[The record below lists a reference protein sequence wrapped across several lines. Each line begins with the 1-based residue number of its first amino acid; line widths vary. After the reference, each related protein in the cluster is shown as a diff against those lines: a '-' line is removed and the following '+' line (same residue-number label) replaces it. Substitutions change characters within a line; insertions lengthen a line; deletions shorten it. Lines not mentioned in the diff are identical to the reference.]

1 MQRTPRS
8 KDEAHLAF
16 VRSLPCLVCG
26 DDTTTEAAHVRMAD
40 RSIAKPMT
48 GMQTKCDDRFAVPL
62 CNTHH
67 REQHEG
73 SEHQWWLNLG
83 VDPIKVA
90 LALYSVSGEYERGWL
105 IAAACRERVAA

>member
-1 MQRTPRS
+1 MQRTPRD
-8 KDEAHLAF
+8 KDEAHLKF
-16 VRSLPCLVCG
+16 IRTLPCCVCG

-40 RSIAKPMT
+40 RSIAKPMS

-62 CNTHH
+62 CGGHH
-67 REQHEG
+67 REQHAE

-90 LALYSVSGEYERGWL
+90 LALYSVSGNYERGWL
-105 IAAACRERVAA
+105 IVTASRERAAA